1 LALHPARKVQEQP
14 TSQQRNSVL
23 VGFMVSDLEAKVEQL
38 QKKKVKFF
46 KKMKTSPLAST
57 Q

>member
-1 LALHPARKVQEQP
+1 MQKYLPRFQI
-14 TSQQRNSVL
+14 
-23 VGFMVSDLEAKVEQL
+23 GFMVSDLEAKVEQS